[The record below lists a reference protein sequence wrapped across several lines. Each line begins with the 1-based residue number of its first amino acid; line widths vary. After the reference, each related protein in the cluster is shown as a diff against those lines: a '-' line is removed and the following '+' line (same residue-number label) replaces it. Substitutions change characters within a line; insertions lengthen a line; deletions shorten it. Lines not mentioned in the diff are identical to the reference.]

1 MTFTIAAV
9 GGVLAALERLRAT
22 RFRAQAFFRP
32 YVGTDAVYF
41 ATGFVATGALGFAW
55 FIVASGWI
63 DAVTGLRATVW
74 AHVPWLVQV
83 LVALVAIDLG
93 NYLCHWAM
101 HRSDVLWAFHEAHH
115 SSRNLDW
122 IATFRSHLVEQAL
135 RRFAGPLG
143 VIALAVPVDV
153 TAVAGVVVVAWGML
167 NHANV
172 RLPLGWVEGVLVTS
186 RLHRHHHVPATVER
200 NLGTVFVWWDR
211 LRGTLVPGEVARD
224 VAFGL
229 PRSRETYP
237 QTWDAQL
244 VAPFVRLWPRR
255 LAARG

>member
-1 MTFTIAAV
+1 MTFAIAAV
-9 GGVLAALERLRAT
+9 GGALAALERLRST
-22 RFRAQAFFRP
+22 RFRAQAFLRP

-41 ATGFVATGALGFAW
+41 ATGFVAAGALGFAW
-55 FIVASGWI
+55 FVVASGRI

-74 AHVPWLVQV
+74 PQVPWLVQV
-83 LVALVAIDLG
+83 LVALAAIDLG

-122 IATFRSHLVEQAL
+122 IATFRSHLVEQAF
-135 RRFAGPLG
+135 RRIVGALG
-143 VIALAVPVDV
+143 VIVLAVPADA
-153 TAVAGVVVVAWGML
+153 TAVAGTAFVAWGML

-172 RLPLGWVEGVLVTS
+172 RLPLGWVEGVLVTP

-200 NLGTVFVWWDR
+200 NLGAVFVWWDR
-211 LRGTLVPGEVARD
+211 LRGTLVTRD
-224 VAFGL
+224 VAQDVSFGL
-229 PRSRETYP
+229 PRNRETYP
-237 QTWDAQL
+237 QAWDTQL